1 MLHFQLSFLILR
13 SGLLAKSEE
22 TSRTCELMS
31 PVGDRESLAAA
42 IQSGANSVYFGIEQ
56 LNMRAKSTRNFTLDD
71 LDYIAKKCKKFG
83 LKSYLTLNTILYDH
97 DIKLMQRIIDRAKEA
112 GVSAVIASD
121 VAVFQYANTIGL
133 PIHISTQANV
143 SNVETLKFYA
153 QFAEVVVLARELTLS
168 QIQKITKAIDD
179 ENILG
184 YGGEKMRI
192 ELFAH
197 GALCVAVSGKC
208 YMSLGTYNSSANRGA
223 CNQNCRRGYS
233 VKDLETGEELEL
245 DNEYIMSP
253 KDLCTIDF
261 MDQLV
266 DAGVSVFKIE
276 GRGRAPEY
284 VSKVTDCY
292 RQILDDCLRG
302 EFDHEKASSLKTELG
317 TVYNRGFWDGG
328 YYLGKKQGEW
338 SGGYGSQSTIEKVY
352 VAKCTKYYGKAE
364 VAEILMQAGEIS
376 VGDKLMFIGPTTGVC
391 EFTLDSIHFDSQSVH
406 KVNKDQLVAIQVP
419 RKIRRNDRLYLL
431 KERVVNAK

>member
-1 MLHFQLSFLILR
+1 MSNITV
-13 SGLLAKSEE
+13 STKS
-22 TSRTCELMS
+22 CELMS

-42 IQSGANSVYFGIEQ
+42 IQAGANSIYFGIEQ

-97 DIKLMQRIIDRAKEA
+97 DINLMKRIIDRAKEA

-121 VAVFQYANTIGL
+121 VAVFQYSNNIGL

-143 SNVETLKFYA
+143 SNIETLKFYA

-276 GRGRAPEY
+276 GRGRSPDY
-284 VSKVTDCY
+284 VAKVTSCY
-292 RQILDDCLRG
+292 RQILDDCLDG
-302 EFDHEKASSLKTELG
+302 KFDNEKAKNLKVDLG

-352 VAKCTKYYGKAE
+352 VAKCTKYYGKPE
-364 VAEILMQAGEIS
+364 VAEILMQAGEIE

-391 EFTLDSIHFDSQSVH
+391 EFTLDSIHFDNQNVH
-406 KVNKDQLVAIQVP
+406 KVSKDQLVAIRVP

-431 KERVVNAK
+431 KERVKNAK